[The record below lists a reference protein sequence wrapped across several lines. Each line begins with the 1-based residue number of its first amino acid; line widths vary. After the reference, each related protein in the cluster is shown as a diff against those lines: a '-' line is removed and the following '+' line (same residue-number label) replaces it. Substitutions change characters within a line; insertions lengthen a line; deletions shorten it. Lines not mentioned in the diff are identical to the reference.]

1 MFSSLSSYI
10 LLLTLHFVISVSKDT
25 RPNIILIITDDQDVE
40 LGSLKFMPKLNK
52 FIERPGAKYE
62 HGYVTTPMCCPSRS
76 SMLTGLY
83 VHNHHVFTNND
94 NCSSIS
100 WTKTHETRTFATY
113 LQAAGYRT
121 GYFGKYLNRYS
132 GHRIPEGWDHWMG
145 LVRNSRYYNYTLNN
159 NGVIEYHGDDYGK
172 DYLPDLITNTSI
184 KFINKMERSKS
195 PFMAVLAYPAP
206 HGPEDSAPQYQDQFL
221 NVTSHHTPAYNNA
234 PNPDKQWILRHTQQ
248 MLPIHKKFTDVLM
261 TKRLQTLQSVDD
273 GVQRIVESLS
283 SSGQL
288 DNTFIFFTS
297 DHGYHLGQFGLVK
310 GKAFPYEFD
319 THVPFFVRGPGI
331 GPNSV
336 RKQPVLNI
344 DLAPTFLDIAGVE
357 VPDHM
362 DGKSILNTFKS
373 PNANHRDSFL
383 IERGKMTFER
393 YESLSSS
400 SHKEDMVFKSQTK
413 RQKYLN
419 LKMSLECRKDKY
431 QYPCMENQNWVC
443 RQSKTGVLKIKPCS
457 SNISKRA
464 CQCQMP
470 SDMFPLIRRAR
481 SITNPS
487 YEELQALGA
496 IVARLEKQDQDLRM
510 QESWLSS
517 KSLIRTQIMRLR
529 AQLNELKQIRK
540 YLRLR
545 RPSSYPYRNSRVS
558 KTRNLLEMTL
568 DDLSKCS
575 CSNLVKRSARRMDK
589 DDRRMKKILRLM
601 KKERRRKSRNTSRI
615 TTKSKLPKKQDHCKA
630 DVKLNCFSHDSSH
643 WHTAPLWDEGSF
655 CACTNSNNNTYWCVR
670 NVNETHNYL
679 YCEYVTGMITY
690 FDLKR
695 DPHQL
700 RNQLYTLS
708 DSELSYMHYQVK
720 ELKLYSGQETRPFM
734 NEFKAAA
741 RRKSK
746 DDFFRRRGRRFR
758 RKY

>member
-1 MFSSLSSYI
+1 MLPSLTRN
-10 LLLTLHFVISVSKDT
+10 LLLLSLHFVLSVSKDKK
-25 RPNIILIITDDQDVE
+25 PSNIILFITDDQDVE
-40 LGSLKFMPKLNK
+40 LGSLKFMPKLNE
-52 FIERPGAKYE
+52 FIGRPGAKYE

-83 VHNHHVFTNND
+83 VHNHHVYTNNE

-100 WTKTHETRTFATY
+100 WTQTHETRTFATY
-113 LQAAGYRT
+113 LQKAGYKT

-132 GHRIPEGWDHWMG
+132 GHRIPVGWDHWMG

-159 NGVIEYHGDDYGK
+159 NGDIEKHGDDYEK
-172 DYLPDLITNTSI
+172 DYLPNLITNSSI
-184 KFINKMERSKS
+184 KFINQMERTNS

-206 HGPEDSAPQYQDQFL
+206 HGPEDSAPQFQDMFL

-234 PNPDKQWILRHTQQ
+234 PNPDKQWILRHTQP

-288 DNTFIFFTS
+288 DNTYIFFTS

-331 GPNSV
+331 NPNSI

-357 VPDHM
+357 IPEHM

-373 PNANHRDSFL
+373 PNANLRDSFL
-383 IERGKMTFER
+383 IERGKMTFKR

-400 SHKEDMVFKSQTK
+400 NQDEEDDMMNPPQTK

-419 LKMSLECRKDKY
+419 LKMALECRKDKY

-443 RQSKTGVLKIKPCS
+443 RQSKSGILKIKPCS

-470 SDMFPLIRRAR
+470 SDMLPLIRRAR
-481 SITNPS
+481 SISSPS

-496 IVARLEKQDQDLRM
+496 IVARLEKRDQDLKM

-545 RPSSYPYRNSRVS
+545 RPASYPNRSS
-558 KTRNLLEMTL
+558 KSSTTKNLIEMTL
-568 DDLSKCS
+568 NDLSKCS
-575 CSNLVKRSARRMDK
+575 CSNLVKRSTRRMDK
-589 DDRRMKKILRLM
+589 EDKRMKRIHRLM
-601 KKERRRKSRNTSRI
+601 KKERRRKSRNSSRI
-615 TTKSKLPKKQDHCKA
+615 RTKSKLPKKQDHCKA
-630 DVKLNCFSHDSSH
+630 DVKMNCFSHDSNH
-643 WHTAPLWDEGSF
+643 WHTAPLWNEGSF

-670 NVNETHNYL
+670 NANETHNYL

-690 FDLKR
+690 FDLNK
-695 DPHQL
+695 DPYQL
-700 RNQLYTLS
+700 RNQLYTLT
-708 DSELSYMHYQVK
+708 DAELSFMHYQVK
-720 ELKLYSGQETRPFM
+720 ELKLYSGQDTTSKEHNKP
-734 NEFKAAA
+734 

-746 DDFFRRRGRRFR
+746 DDILRRQR
-758 RKY
+758 RKKYFP